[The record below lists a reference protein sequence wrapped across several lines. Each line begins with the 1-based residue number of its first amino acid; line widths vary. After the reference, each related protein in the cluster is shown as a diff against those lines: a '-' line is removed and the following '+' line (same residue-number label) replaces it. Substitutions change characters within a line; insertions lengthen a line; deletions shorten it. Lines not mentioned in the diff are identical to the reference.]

1 MHWSSASITRIVA
14 NMNELKQRCAINC
27 TEVQKAY
34 SDKKKPIVFDI
45 KSVSFDG
52 VVSAVD
58 SGFSTKQFV
67 SLDVMLLRSTAAV
80 FTYKQNVLVSN
91 EYFPSRVPGVSVHCG
106 VFSEPSDS
114 QCFRSLLRLSAELN
128 CALQTV
134 KMYSP
139 QMLLIDGSLLPL
151 SNDKP
156 SKESSLHEMYAEVLQ
171 AYNNLFATCTETNC
185 TLVGVVKDS
194 RSQRLCSLIEQEL
207 KQTLPVNSDE
217 FVTDLLLSRNQRSLA
232 FQINEETASI
242 GGASNGIKFKDK
254 INAFY
259 MKAGDALPYRVEFMG
274 SEEKADEIA
283 ANLCALGS
291 SQFAYPSILIEVDMR
306 AALTPG
312 EITSVF
318 NSLESVNRD
327 LVLRSNSRPF
337 R

>member
-1 MHWSSASITRIVA
+1 MYWSSASITRIVA

-34 SDKKKPIVFDI
+34 ADKKKPIIYDI
-45 KSVSFDG
+45 APVSFDG
-52 VVSAVD
+52 VVAAVD

-80 FTYKQNVLVSN
+80 FTYKQNALVAN

-114 QCFRSLLRLSAELN
+114 LCFRSLLRLSAELN

-151 SNDKP
+151 PNDKP

-171 AYNNLFATCTETNC
+171 AYNNLFATCSEMNC
-185 TLVGVVKDS
+185 ALVGVVKDS
-194 RSQRLCSLIEQEL
+194 RSQRLCNLIEQEL

-232 FQINEETASI
+232 FQINEENAANVKLS
-242 GGASNGIKFKDK
+242 DK

-259 MKAGDALPYRVEFMG
+259 MKAGDALPYRVEFIG
-274 SEEKADEIA
+274 GEEKADEIA